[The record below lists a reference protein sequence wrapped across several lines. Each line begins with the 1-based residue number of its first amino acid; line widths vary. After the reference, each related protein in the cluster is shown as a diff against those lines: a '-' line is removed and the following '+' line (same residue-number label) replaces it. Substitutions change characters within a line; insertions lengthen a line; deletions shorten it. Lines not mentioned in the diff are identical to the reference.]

1 MDPIVVTQ
9 IPPDRYL
16 RSQAAAWSIRA
27 WRDSFPSDTAQWYLN
42 LYKLGDYRHGL
53 PFTVAARIS
62 NTLVGIGSLVADDEL
77 PDARE
82 PGPWLAAVFVSP
94 RFRKHGAG
102 TLIVNALLDQA
113 FSLGY
118 REVFAYTETKRH
130 WYEKMGWQFLRND
143 SVGDHLVSVIRRSLS

>member
-1 MDPIVVTQ
+1 MPQ
-9 IPPDRYL
+9 DRYL

-27 WRDSFPSDTAQWYLN
+27 WRESFPNDTAQWYLN

-53 PFTVAARIS
+53 PFTVAAQLS
-62 NTLVGIGSLVADDEL
+62 NQLIGIGSLVADDEL
-77 PDARE
+77 PTAKE
-82 PGPWLAAVFVSP
+82 PGPWLAAIFVSP

-102 TLIVNALLDQA
+102 TQIVNALLDQA

-118 REVFAYTETKRH
+118 REVFAYTETKRN

-143 SVGDHLVSVIRRSLS
+143 SVGGHPVSVIRRSLS